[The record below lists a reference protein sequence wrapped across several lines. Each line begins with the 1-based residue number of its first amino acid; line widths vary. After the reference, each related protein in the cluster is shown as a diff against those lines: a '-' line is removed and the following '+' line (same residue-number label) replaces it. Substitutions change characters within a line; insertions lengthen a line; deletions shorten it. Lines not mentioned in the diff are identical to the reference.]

1 MGRLLDIGPTI
12 YPMISFEHAILKIRW
27 SLAKEIQHLQKSPV
41 SFDETFEGED
51 EDTPPS
57 IQTS

>member
-1 MGRLLDIGPTI
+1 
-12 YPMISFEHAILKIRW
+12 MISFEHAILKIRW